1 MTDGRTRR
9 IADDTQLVFMGRSIQ
24 RFYGDDGLEVLLEH
38 KHRRTRET
46 WEARAR
52 ETGRTDPGYLL
63 CLFSEDAHDYEVVE
77 NSPNRLE
84 VIVTRCVHAEVFR
97 SFCAQVLGEKLI
109 CSGDHAVVEGYNP
122 AMHLERPTTCMSG
135 DRCHFIFSLER

>member
-1 MTDGRTRR
+1 MTDGRAKR

-38 KHRRTRET
+38 KHRRTREA
-46 WEARAR
+46 WDARAR

-84 VIVTRCVHAEVFR
+84 VIVSRCVHAEV
-97 SFCAQVLGEKLI
+97 
-109 CSGDHAVVEGYNP
+109 EGYNP
-122 AMHLERPTTCMSG
+122 SICLERPTTCMSG
-135 DRCHFIFSLER
+135 DRCHFIFRLETGPQPRLQQFSC